1 MYDCD
6 KRWPTV
12 PCVWCHVLGWVACD
26 HSDSRDNNDS
36 GHTSCYWNSK
46 NTEVPFHHDVS
57 QKLTKQM
64 QPINTGKQ
72 RRFSVWFLYLFQNY
86 LQVWKKYIKEYQNNV
101 SPELLQTV
109 FSPPLGFCCPPTEDK
124 SVDASIYFGGKF
136 KPEPHRAEM
145 ALAATRLPSGRVRSV
160 IASTTLGLARAGSF
174 TNS

>member
-1 MYDCD
+1 M
-6 KRWPTV
+6 TV
-12 PCVWCHVLGWVACD
+12 TRDDPQCLVYGVMCWAGQHVIILTQGTTTTAATHHVTETQKTQRCHFTMMCHKNSQNKCNQYRQAKKIFCLISLFIPKVF
-26 HSDSRDNNDS
+26 
-36 GHTSCYWNSK
+36 TS
-46 NTEVPFHHDVS
+46 V
-57 QKLTKQM
+57 
-64 QPINTGKQ
+64 
-72 RRFSVWFLYLFQNY
+72 
-86 LQVWKKYIKEYQNNV
+86 KKENIKEYQNNV

-109 FSPPLGFCCPPTEDK
+109 FSPLLGFCCPPTEDK

>member
-1 MYDCD
+1 MTHSALCM
-6 KRWPTV
+6 V
-12 PCVWCHVLGWVACD
+12 SCVGLASMWSFWLKGQQRQRPHIMLLKLKKHRGAISPWCVTKTHKTNATNKHRQAKKIFCLISLFIPKVF
-26 HSDSRDNNDS
+26 
-36 GHTSCYWNSK
+36 TSVKKK
-46 NTEVPFHHDVS
+46 N
-57 QKLTKQM
+57 
-64 QPINTGKQ
+64 
-72 RRFSVWFLYLFQNY
+72 
-86 LQVWKKYIKEYQNNV
+86 IKEYQNNV

-174 TNS
+174 TSS

>member
-1 MYDCD
+1 MIIL
-6 KRWPTV
+6 TQGTTTTAATH
-12 PCVWCHVLGWVACD
+12 HV
-26 HSDSRDNNDS
+26 
-36 GHTSCYWNSK
+36 TETQK
-46 NTEVPFHHDVS
+46 NTEVPYHHDVS
-57 QKLTKQM
+57 QKTHKTNATKKHRQAKKIFCLISLFI
-64 QPINTGKQ
+64 PKLFT
-72 RRFSVWFLYLFQNY
+72 SVR
-86 LQVWKKYIKEYQNNV
+86 KKYIKEYQNNV

-109 FSPPLGFCCPPTEDK
+109 FSPPLRFCCPPTEDK

>member
-1 MYDCD
+1 MTHSALCM
-6 KRWPTV
+6 V
-12 PCVWCHVLGWVACD
+12 SCVGLASMWSFWLKGQQRQRPHIMLLKLKKHRGAISPWCVTKTHKTNATNKHRQAKKIL
-26 HSDSRDNNDS
+26 SDFFI
-36 GHTSCYWNSK
+36 YSK
-46 NTEVPFHHDVS
+46 IIYKCE
-57 QKLTKQM
+57 
-64 QPINTGKQ
+64 
-72 RRFSVWFLYLFQNY
+72 
-86 LQVWKKYIKEYQNNV
+86 KKYIKEYQNNV